1 MRSLREIALRPS
13 TWVAITVLTI
23 TLVPSSASS
32 GPSIT
37 VSDLALGVAIALAG
51 VQLLKGTNAQVLCS
65 VPALCFWVLGA
76 VSLLLALVAPDFPQ
90 NLVGGVRFLE
100 LFCLVPIAVMV
111 ALRSRSDAHVVLGSI
126 VGLAVVEGALGV
138 VQALTGTGAEIG
150 GESIRAVG
158 TFGAYNIGALAGLC
172 SLAFVICLALG
183 VVLTGVPRWWALGT
197 AAFLVL
203 PLVFSLSRSTWV
215 ATAVAALIVVS
226 RGRPVRMLAVA
237 VSGVV
242 LMVVALPVVLA
253 SGGEL
258 ADRVESVVDAGSEPD
273 QSVVDRLALWEAA
286 TEMAWDYPWT
296 GVGPRSFVEHRDAY
310 ADLRLLGS
318 SDIAFGSEFDQVALE
333 SPHNFY
339 LLVASEQG
347 LVAAALFVV
356 SFLVLLCR
364 GLVRAARPGSGP
376 DAAVALAGT
385 GTLVLQ
391 LVGMLTGDLGGPS
404 SLTLAITLGLA
415 GWAAADTRLLRSRR
429 PLTPLTGSVDRDP
442 DIPSA
447 DQPTSVGVHA

>member
-13 TWVAITVLTI
+13 TWVAIAVLTI
-23 TLVPSSASS
+23 PLVPSSASGGAS
-32 GPSIT
+32 VT
-37 VSDLALGVAIALAG
+37 VSDLALVVAVALTG
-51 VQLLKGTNAQVLCS
+51 VQLLKGVNAQVVRS

-111 ALRSRSDAHVVLGSI
+111 ALRSRSDAQVVLGSI

-138 VQALTGTGAEIG
+138 VQALTGTGADIG
-150 GESIRAVG
+150 GETIRAVG

-172 SLAFVICLALG
+172 SLALVICLALG
-183 VVLTGVPRWWALGT
+183 VVLTGAPRWWALGT
-197 AAFLVL
+197 AAFLLL
-203 PLVFSLSRSTWV
+203 PLAFSLSRSTWV
-215 ATAVAALIVVS
+215 ATAAAALIVVS

-237 VSGVV
+237 VGGVV
-242 LMVVALPVVLA
+242 LMAVALPVVLA
-253 SGGEL
+253 GGGEL

-286 TEMAWDYPWT
+286 TEMAWDHPWT
-296 GVGPRSFVEHRDAY
+296 GVGPRSFIDHRDAY

-364 GLVRAARPGSGP
+364 GLVRAARPGSSP

-385 GTLVLQ
+385 GALVLQ

-415 GWAAADTRLLRSRR
+415 GWAAADTGLLRSRR
-429 PLTPLTGSVDRDP
+429 PLTLPMGSVGRDP
-442 DIPSA
+442 DTPSA
-447 DQPTSVGVHA
+447 DQPITVGAHA